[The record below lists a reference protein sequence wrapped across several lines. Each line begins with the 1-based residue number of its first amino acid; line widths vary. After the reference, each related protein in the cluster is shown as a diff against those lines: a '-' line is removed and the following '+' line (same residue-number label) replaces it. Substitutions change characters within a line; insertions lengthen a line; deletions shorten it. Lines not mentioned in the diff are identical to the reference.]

1 MYILVAS
8 ILFDFLLQL
17 GANQPSWASVL
28 YTSRPR
34 ASMVRVKVG
43 LFELE
48 LPYIAD
54 IVGTNP
60 KNQQVKNYRKSDLGD
75 IVLGMFYEFKR
86 FPKIKYQ
93 TRLVCSIHQ
102 KLRVHCVVVQVC
114 S

>member
-1 MYILVAS
+1 
-8 ILFDFLLQL
+8 
-17 GANQPSWASVL
+17 
-28 YTSRPR
+28 
-34 ASMVRVKVG
+34 MVRVKVG

-60 KNQQVKNYRKSDLGD
+60 KNQQVKNYRESDLGD

-86 FPKIKYQ
+86 FPKAKYQ
-93 TRLVCSIHQ
+93 TQLVGPIHQ

>member
-1 MYILVAS
+1 
-8 ILFDFLLQL
+8 
-17 GANQPSWASVL
+17 
-28 YTSRPR
+28 
-34 ASMVRVKVG
+34 MVRVKVG

-60 KNQQVKNYRKSDLGD
+60 KNQQVKNYRESDLGD
-75 IVLGMFYEFKR
+75 IVLGMFCKFKR

-102 KLRVHCVVVQVC
+102 TPNEVRCGIVILYVPGFGGY
-114 S
+114 SF